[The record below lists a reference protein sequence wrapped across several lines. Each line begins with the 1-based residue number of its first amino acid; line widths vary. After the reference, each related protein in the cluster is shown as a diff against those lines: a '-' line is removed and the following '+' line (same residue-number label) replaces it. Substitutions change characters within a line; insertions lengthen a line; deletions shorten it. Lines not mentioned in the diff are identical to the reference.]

1 MLPAEESLHLLLCPS
16 SIGSRG
22 SRSSQVGVESVVFR
36 LGQLQS
42 RGDIMGSLADHVFPE
57 WRDSVRLPL
66 GPSPPNL
73 PGKLVEVGVDL
84 PQVHPKR
91 SANPP

>member
-1 MLPAEESLHLLLCPS
+1 M
-16 SIGSRG
+16 
-22 SRSSQVGVESVVFR
+22 ESVVFR

-73 PGKLVEVGVDL
+73 SGKLVEVGVDL
-84 PQVHPKR
+84 PQVHPKPIR
-91 SANPP
+91 KFAMSWDKENRVTLLYCAALHGCV